1 VFDLLSVVAWE
12 KGDFAAMSGAQQGYY
27 TDRQQYGTFQAP
39 PFMQQPQIPS
49 PGGMYYPSVPGFTL
63 SVLPL
68 SSSSSQQFELPVLF
82 QYC

>member
-1 VFDLLSVVAWE
+1 LLE
-12 KGDFAAMSGAQQGYY
+12 RRGFAAMSGAQQGYY

-39 PFMQQPQIPS
+39 PFMQQPPIPS

-68 SSSSSQQFELPVLF
+68 PLLLPSSLSFLFFSSIAT
-82 QYC
+82 